1 MVQAALVVAE
11 KMQQDRTFWFR
22 LSQGDKDTFV
32 SRLSALH
39 FLTPS
44 RLAAALRLLP
54 SRQPLHAGAA
64 LRCVRWISDLL

>member
-44 RLAAALRLLP
+44 DRK
-54 SRQPLHAGAA
+54 S
-64 LRCVRWISDLL
+64 VV